1 MCETLK
7 MNDIYYFTKQNVSE
21 KEYKIQSIIYNANI
35 VNVPQPYSY
44 DKNTKELKMR
54 KIPNM
59 SIADMYGE
67 EFYRVPTIIIE
78 KIRNIIS
85 TLYYYG
91 LEYPDITGYN
101 FIEYQNRVWIIDFEH
116 AQFNKN
122 KSTYDPFI
130 LDFINGVNSWNPQF
144 A

>member
-1 MCETLK
+1 
-7 MNDIYYFTKQNVSE
+7 MNDTYYFTKQNVSE
-21 KEYKIQSIIYNANI
+21 KEYKIQSILYNANI
-35 VNVPQPYSY
+35 VNIPQPYSY
-44 DKNTKELKMR
+44 NANTKELKMR
-54 KIPNM
+54 KIPNL

-67 EFYRVPTIIIE
+67 EFYRVPQIIIE

-101 FIEYQNRVWIIDFEH
+101 FIEYQNKVWIIDFEH
-116 AQFNKN
+116 AQINN
-122 KSTYDPFI
+122 NRATYDPFI
-130 LDFINGVNSWNPQF
+130 LEFINGVNSWNPQF